1 MLSGQLTD
9 ETFDIPLAG
18 ALVKLYQV
26 PVGTTQ
32 LVLLESQTTSS
43 DGKFS
48 FSFPRD
54 KMEKYIL
61 KASKNLY
68 FDLNESIYF
77 STLEL
82 EEENIRNF
90 STTAKSWA
98 RIILKN
104 DNPSA
109 ADILSYIKQ
118 QGKVN
123 CAECCPASQQMFNGD
138 IDTVFY
144 CINDGNTVY
153 SFLYSIIGTGNASVK
168 SATTIA
174 FDTTDIQLNY

>member
-1 MLSGQLTD
+1 MTGLTSFQYCVYLSISRYGDTLLKKNIH
-9 ETFDIPLAG
+9 FPIINIIK
-18 ALVKLYQV
+18 VK
-26 PVGTTQ
+26 
-32 LVLLESQTTSS
+32 
-43 DGKFS
+43 
-48 FSFPRD
+48 
-54 KMEKYIL
+54 
-61 KASKNLY
+61 
-68 FDLNESIYF
+68 
-77 STLEL
+77 
-82 EEENIRNF
+82 NIRNF